1 MDKLIQCPGCGK
13 KAPITQFIPDSES
26 VQDFLSMPLDSNG
39 NPINSTSLSATKSY
53 VCPWCGEKMNIV
65 EVPDAKDLQAAA
77 EAARRAKEEAERKA
91 KERERAAAE
100 AARRAKEEEERKAKE
115 REQAAAEAAEKKKT
129 EALEAA
135 RRAKEEEERRAK
147 AKARAEKAAATRA
160 ANEKKRAEERAR
172 EQERLREQERKRQ
185 DRIASLAAIMTI
197 ASIISIVAF
206 VIGCFMK
213 SVVAIILFYCIFQ
226 VCSGFL
232 CYYCSRV
239 FAKYVYISY
248 AILVIIAILVGWH
261 HFGEIG
267 LPLVFLSMLSPILV
281 LGGPMVGLWL
291 SKHSD

>member
-100 AARRAKEEEERKAKE
+100 AA
-115 REQAAAEAAEKKKT
+115 EKKKA

-206 VIGCFMK
+206 VIGCFIK
-213 SVVAIILFYCIFQ
+213 SAVVTFLFYCIFQ

-248 AILVIIAILVGWH
+248 AIIVIIAILVGWH
-261 HFGEIG
+261 NFGEIG
-267 LPLVFLSMLSPILV
+267 LSLVFLSMLSPILV